1 VRTPSW
7 TDRVLWHSSRP
18 EGGLHQLA
26 YTSGSQVLSDHKP
39 VAAAFLLRADE
50 YQDEAVEALLEEGW
64 RELDLLEMSSMPK
77 CDLSARSIDLGEL
90 DYGCHKKF
98 VLALQNTGSI
108 AAHFRFVE
116 NPGLMVD
123 NVASS
128 ASSVTPR
135 WLEID
140 PLEGFVE
147 AGATAELSFT
157 VVVVGGPDGCAH
169 HIQEELRGL
178 LDVILV
184 LHIAGGA
191 DFFISLSGRYNGSC
205 FGVPLASLRPPEY
218 HSPDSASEDFSTV
231 ESSRRVLTTPHLE
244 QRVPAVVLQLSD
256 FLVQDRRL
264 ATPFLFLEYSSSEYT
279 PDADFE
285 GSVLAVRQAL
295 ERGEAVP
302 AEADPHAVAACLLSL
317 FMALPESFMPETV
330 VKVCELCLPSAS
342 NTAQVVKSSLGDV
355 EYATFC
361 HMTALMRLALQPDYA
376 RENRLSTEAVSSILA
391 SAWFPPLLERFS
403 LLGENTGTALDTL
416 KGVAENAAC
425 IDVSRAE
432 FVSYFLSS
440 DFDEAFDEPS
450 SISQVSGRDFDPL
463 SGSSSEVR
471 AE

>member
-1 VRTPSW
+1 
-7 TDRVLWHSSRP
+7 
-18 EGGLHQLA
+18 
-26 YTSGSQVLSDHKP
+26 LSDHKP

-342 NTAQVVKSSLGDV
+342 NAAQVVKSSLGDV

-416 KGVAENAAC
+416 RGVAENAAC

-463 SGSSSEVR
+463 SGSASRVR